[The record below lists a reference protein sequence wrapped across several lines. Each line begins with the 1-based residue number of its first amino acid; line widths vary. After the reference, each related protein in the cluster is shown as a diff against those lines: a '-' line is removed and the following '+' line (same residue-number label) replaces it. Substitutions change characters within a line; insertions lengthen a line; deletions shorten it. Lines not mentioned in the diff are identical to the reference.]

1 MGAILA
7 TIGLVIIMVAIVVI
21 AGFAFGIIFLVPP
34 QLFTVFLVAVAGI
47 GLMITGALVGS

>member
-7 TIGLVIIMVAIVVI
+7 TIGLVIIMVAMVVI
-21 AGFAFGIIFLVPP
+21 AGFAFGIIFLVPT

-47 GLMITGALVGS
+47 GLVITGALVGS